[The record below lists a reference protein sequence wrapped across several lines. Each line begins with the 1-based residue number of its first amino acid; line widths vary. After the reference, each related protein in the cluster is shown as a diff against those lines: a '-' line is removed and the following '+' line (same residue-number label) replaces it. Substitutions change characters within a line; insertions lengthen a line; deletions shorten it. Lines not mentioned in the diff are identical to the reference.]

1 MPHERSGWGRGLW
14 LHDDVNCFFTFIVQN
29 PFWLTHKAKKRYL
42 WCTGGVGTSLC
53 WLNASQVKPS
63 FYSLGESPHRK
74 QDFIVLKS
82 NAEAN
87 YETSLY
93 SSYHLEIYLAARNN
107 NNRIFIVL
115 NRYPYF
121 AFEKNK
127 GYTASHN
134 LVLYLS
140 TFINSFIVKTNYKPT
155 ILGLITLAFKQ
166 FLHKNHFSL
175 VVITLQFIPLT
186 GPPKDDS

>member
-1 MPHERSGWGRGLW
+1 MLVER
-14 LHDDVNCFFTFIVQN
+14 V
-29 PFWLTHKAKKRYL
+29 
-42 WCTGGVGTSLC
+42 TS
-53 WLNASQVKPS
+53 QPS